1 VSPEVETGGVD
12 AGWPAYRAGMS
23 SAGAGRAMRGQPD
36 PGSALGT
43 RLGVL
48 FGFVALI
55 WLVEVVDLLVFHG
68 ALDRAGIRPRTEGG
82 LWGILLAPFLHLGVA
97 HLIANTVP
105 LLVLGWLVIVRGVR
119 DFLWATLVVVLL
131 GGLGVWLFGRP
142 GTIHVGASGLVFGY
156 LGYLLFRGLWER
168 SAAAIAIALVAGFL
182 YGGALW
188 GVLPGQRGVSW
199 EGHFFGLAGGAGAA
213 SVHRRRIPAVT
224 APRPA
229 AAR

>member
-1 VSPEVETGGVD
+1 MEAGVETRGAD
-12 AGWPAYRAGMS
+12 AGWA
-23 SAGAGRAMRGQPD
+23 AGRLGDGATRTARGQPEAG
-36 PGSALGT
+36 PALGT
-43 RLGVL
+43 RLRVL

-55 WLVEVVDLLVFHG
+55 WLVEVVDELVFHG

-82 LWGILLAPFLHLGVA
+82 LWGILFAPFLHLGVA

-142 GTIHVGASGLVFGY
+142 DTIHVGASGLVFGY

-168 SAAAIAIALVAGFL
+168 SAAAIAIALAAGFL